1 MTSKVFKKCV
11 EKLKNGHTIWAI
23 KFYES
28 SNHNSINMYAGDI
41 NNLAV
46 NGELLYY
53 SYNTV
58 SVDPETKKHVY
69 TSGSNVVH
77 RKHILIMEIVRD
89 EKAVKSFSRS
99 SALITFTYNDV
110 K

>member
-23 KFYES
+23 KFYEKS
-28 SNHNSINMYAGDI
+28 KWNSINVYAGDI
-41 NNLAV
+41 DNVAA
-46 NGELLYY
+46 NGEFLYY
-53 SYNTV
+53 SYHTV
-58 SVDPETKKHVY
+58 SVCPETKKHVY

-77 RKHILIMEIVRD
+77 RKHILSMEIVSD